1 MSRPK
6 GATNILSRR
15 VKIYIGQIVEDNIED
30 LANEI
35 KELKGKQKIDAIL
48 VLLSYI
54 IPKQKPS
61 GNDIED
67 QTWFETNDITTL
79 NMDLYK

>member
-1 MSRPK
+1 MSRPQA
-6 GATNILSRR
+6 ATNILSRR
-15 VKIYIGQIVEDNIED
+15 VKIHIGQIVEDNIED

-61 GNDIED
+61 ENDIED